1 MSARREADM
10 TLDEARQLLDA
21 VRAGTS
27 NPPAY
32 RIRKALQLTGD
43 LRSTW
48 ERPLH
53 KTVDKHPVRQA

>member
-1 MSARREADM
+1 M

-27 NPPAY
+27 KPPAY

-48 ERPLH
+48 GRRRAHGDAPSG
-53 KTVDKHPVRQA
+53 RSAA

>member
-1 MSARREADM
+1 M

-27 NPPAY
+27 NPPWS
-32 RIRKALQLTGD
+32 RVRQALQLTGD

-48 ERPLH
+48 ARPLH